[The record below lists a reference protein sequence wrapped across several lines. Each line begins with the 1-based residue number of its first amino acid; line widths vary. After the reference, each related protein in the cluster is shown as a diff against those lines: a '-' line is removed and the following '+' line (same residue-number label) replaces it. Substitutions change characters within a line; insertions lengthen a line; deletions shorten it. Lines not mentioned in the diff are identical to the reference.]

1 MGELLTLPLSKLSAS
16 DANMRKTARDSG
28 LEELAASIAAHGL
41 LQNLT
46 VRPVLD
52 GHGRETGR
60 YEVVAGGRRLAAL
73 KLLAQRKRLPKAAPV
88 PCALLGTANALEV
101 SLAENSYV
109 PPHPAD
115 QFEAFHHLH
124 AAEGLPA
131 LEIAAR
137 FGVAERTVK
146 QRLKLGAV
154 SPRLMAQY
162 REGLMTLEQLT
173 AFALT
178 DDHARQ
184 EQVWGDLTWNKSADT
199 IRRLL
204 TQAHVPATD
213 RRVRFVGI
221 AAYEAAGGPVLR
233 DLFSADDQGVY
244 LEDVPLLDRLVAE
257 KLEADA
263 VTVRAEGWKWVAVHP
278 EFAYGLAAGLR
289 RAYPV
294 PAPLDANEQAAL
306 DALERDYEA
315 LSNRLEG
322 DASPEADTA
331 FQDLEAR
338 IAALRDRE
346 AYDPD
351 DIARGGAFVCL
362 GADGALRVER
372 GFIRPEDEAPPEPI
386 PEPISLPVAQDEP
399 EVISAAAEEET
410 DGLTPLSER
419 LVEELTTHRTA
430 GLQAALMDR
439 PDVALAAVVHAL
451 ALPLFHG
458 GGYLPQSCLRL
469 ETAPVVFINPVADGS
484 AARAVASRH
493 DDWARQLP
501 SSPDELWAWV
511 LAQETAV
518 LARLLAFC
526 VATLVHGVQ
535 APWSHDPRRLA
546 HADALAT
553 VLDLDMTRHWSATV
567 DSYLG
572 RVTKARIVEAVGEGV
587 SARDAEAISG
597 LKKGEM
603 AEQAERLLAGKP
615 WLPALLRTV
624 RREPAPALDQ
634 AAE

>member
-52 GHGRETGR
+52 GQGQETGR

-73 KLLAQRKRLPKAAPV
+73 KLLAQRKRLPKAAPI

-115 QFEAFHHLH
+115 QFEAFHRLH

-137 FGVAERTVK
+137 FGVSERTVK

-178 DDHARQ
+178 DDHACQ

-221 AAYEAAGGPVLR
+221 AAYEAVGGPVLR

-257 KLEADA
+257 RLEAEA
-263 VTVRAEGWKWVAVHP
+263 VAVRAEGWKWVAVHP

-289 RAYPV
+289 RVYPA
-294 PAPLDANEQAAL
+294 PAPLDADEQAAL

-315 LSNRLEG
+315 LSTRFEG
-322 DASPEADTA
+322 DATPEADTA

-338 IAALRDRE
+338 IAALRDLE
-346 AYDPD
+346 VYDPN

-362 GADGALRVER
+362 GADGVLRVER
-372 GFIRPEDEAPPEPI
+372 GFIRPEDEAPPEPV
-386 PEPISLPVAQDEP
+386 PEPVSLPAAQAEP
-399 EVISAAAEEET
+399 ETICAVVEEEA

-451 ALPLFHG
+451 ALPLFYG

-469 ETAPVVFINPVADGS
+469 EAAPVVFINPVADGA

-493 DDWARQLP
+493 GDWARQLP
-501 SSPDELWAWV
+501 SSPDELWPWV
-511 LAQETAV
+511 TAQETAV

-535 APWSHDPRRLA
+535 APWSYDPRRLA

-553 VLDLDMTRHWSATV
+553 ILDLDMSRHWSATV

-624 RREPAPALDQ
+624 RREPALDQ